1 MFPIQNTVP
10 TRYPPVVTWSLI
22 AVNCVVFLFQVGLGP
37 SDLEHFLSDFALTP
51 ARYFEPFAGA
61 DATSPVDYLPFLTNT
76 FLHAGWLHLILNMWT
91 LWLFGPTVEDRLE
104 HWQYLA
110 FYLACGVI
118 AGIAQLTS
126 DPHSMVPAL
135 GASGAIAGIMG
146 CYVLL
151 FPWARIV
158 ILVPILF
165 LPLFFEV
172 PSIVFIGLWFLA
184 QLLQGVT
191 ELFGSSVGGGVAVWA
206 HVGGFLA
213 GLGFGI
219 LLTRPK
225 PGYRPYYA
233 DEGILGFNPQGYR

>member
-1 MFPIQNTVP
+1 MFPIKNTVP
-10 TRYPPVVTWSLI
+10 SRYPAVVTWLLI
-22 AVNCVVFLFQVGLGP
+22 AVNCVCFFYEQ
-37 SDLEHFLSDFALTP
+37 SLSEGELNSLILSFALVPARYTEAAGLTP
-51 ARYFEPFAGA
+51 A
-61 DATSPVDYLPFLTNT
+61 DYLPFLTMM
-76 FLHAGWLHLILNMWT
+76 FLHAGWLHLILNMWS
-91 LWLFGPTVEDRLE
+91 LWLFGPTVEDRLG

-110 FYLACGVI
+110 FYMACGVI

-172 PSIVFIGLWFLA
+172 PAIVFIGLWFLA